1 MNVIFRTLYI
11 TSPSLL
17 FTWECSTVKAHLN
30 DVYRKTPPYQPLS
43 RSHTTVREF
52 RQLHRFDL
60 KNLVF
65 QIKICM
71 LIMSYSVRS
80 QLFSTTDLWVDISN
94 LTNRRFSAC
103 ISEITSVWTSVSMP
117 PRDVFFDFLIVG
129 KRKLISSGLGP
140 ETLKAQPKFAAQ
152 IDRYHRLKACRSRCG
167 H

>member
-1 MNVIFRTLYI
+1 MNFIFRTLNI

-140 ETLKAQPKFAAQ
+140 ETLKAQPKFAAHPGGSEEFLTF
-152 IDRYHRLKACRSRCG
+152 ILPT
-167 H
+167 